1 MEMKEERYVRWNVK
15 AEENFKSEA
24 EAIAE
29 ILSAQ
34 KNDKAME
41 MVIRRNLN
49 MVRKYASNYS
59 AQGVDFDDLVSEGTM
74 AIIKAVTAFDEN
86 GDVSVGT
93 VLITAVR
100 TAMRRYA
107 NANAIVRIA
116 HNAAEVKQKIHA
128 VAERLKAEGKEITIE
143 LLAERCNLP
152 LKKVAKLFSIDN
164 GAVSM
169 NATVE
174 GDEGDTAEFGNTIAD
189 EHDDASKTFE
199 KVDSLS
205 AIRNAIERLT
215 DVEKVVMELRFPN
228 NGDEPKT
235 YAEIA
240 EILGRSIEGVRKI
253 EQRAI
258 ENLKAIVRE

>member
-1 MEMKEERYVRWNVK
+1 MEEKEERYVRWTVK
-15 AEENFKSEA
+15 AEDGFNSEA
-24 EAIAE
+24 EALAE
-29 ILSAQ
+29 IVSAK
-34 KNDKAME
+34 KNDKALE

-49 MVRKYASNYS
+49 MVRKYAASYS
-59 AQGVDFDDLVSEGTM
+59 AQGVDFEDLVSEGTM

-86 GDVSVGT
+86 CGVSVGT

-107 NANAIVRIA
+107 NANAMVRIA
-116 HNAAEVKQKIHA
+116 HNAAEIKQKIHA

-143 LLAERCNLP
+143 VLAERCNLP
-152 LKKVAKLFSIDN
+152 AKKVAKLFSIDN
-164 GAVSM
+164 GAVSL

-189 EHDDASKTFE
+189 EHDDASKVYE
-199 KVDSLS
+199 KSDSLN
-205 AIRNAIERLT
+205 AIRNAIANLT
-215 DVEKVVMELRFPN
+215 DAEKVVMELRFPS
-228 NGDEPKT
+228 NGDDQKT

-258 ENLKAIVRE
+258 ETVKAIVRE